1 METKGKS
8 NLLEKPKKRSA
19 KAKATAQAH
28 STLKEETDY
37 DRALKRAQS
46 NA

>member
-19 KAKATAQAH
+19 KAKGH
-28 STLKEETDY
+28 STVKEETDY

>member
-1 METKGKS
+1 MKTKGKS

-19 KAKATAQAH
+19 NAKATARVV
-28 STLKEETDY
+28 KEETDY
-37 DRALKRAQS
+37 DRALKRAQA